1 MQIDRL
7 KLVNFK
13 NYPAFNVDF
22 HPRLNLILGN
32 NGVGKT
38 NILDA
43 LYYLAFGKSYYAI
56 PDRKLILFGAIK
68 GPDCFFRVEASTADT
83 DRFEVT
89 YSPDRGKT
97 ISRNDVEYER
107 ISDHIGEIPLV
118 SIFPEDIYLIR
129 HGSALRRKFVNGTIG
144 QLDRAYLNA
153 LLKYNQVLRQKNE
166 LLKNRR
172 ISFSDKTILLDKYD
186 HDLIPL
192 IRTIEQGRADFTKDF
207 DPLFSAYYRK
217 IVQEKTESARVVYDR
232 SFQSDDIGKELK
244 SCRHVDME
252 KARSSV
258 GPHKDDFKILLND
271 QPARY
276 FASQGQ
282 QKSILFSLKL
292 AQNAYIKGVLKRS
305 PVLLLDDFFEKLD
318 QRRIHHV
325 MAILASEHSGQIF
338 VTDTDR
344 ERMIHMA
351 ESAGLEYKTI
361 PISGI

>member
-13 NYPAFNVDF
+13 NYQAFNVDF

-56 PDRKLILFGAIK
+56 ADRKLIRFEAMK
-68 GPDCFFRVEASTADT
+68 GKDSFFRVEASSAST
-83 DRFEVT
+83 DRFVMT
-89 YSPDRGKT
+89 YAPDRGKT
-97 ISRNDVEYER
+97 ISRNDVEYDR

-129 HGSALRRKFVNGTIG
+129 HGSALRRKFVDGTIG
-144 QLDRAYLNA
+144 QLDRTYLNA
-153 LLKYNQVLRQKNE
+153 LLRYNQVLRQKNE

-186 HDLIPL
+186 LDLIPL
-192 IRTIEQGRADFTKDF
+192 IATIEQGRTEFTKDF
-207 DPLFSAYYRK
+207 DPLFTSYYRK
-217 IVQEKTESARVVYDR
+217 IVQQDSETAQVEYDR
-232 SFQSDDIGKELK
+232 SFQSNDIGKELK
-244 SCRHVDME
+244 ARRHFDME
-252 KARSSV
+252 KFRSTV
-258 GPHKDDFKILLND
+258 GPHKDDFKLLLYG
-271 QPARY
+271 QPARH

-282 QKSILFSLKL
+282 QKSILFALKL

-325 MAILASEHSGQIF
+325 MTILASEHSGQIF

-344 ERMIHMA
+344 ERMIRMA
-351 ESAGLEYKTI
+351 ENAGLEYATI
-361 PISGI
+361 PISEE